1 MLVQMRDISSI
12 TPYADNPRVNDAAV
26 DAVAE
31 SIATFGWQQPLVLDA
46 HGVIVVG
53 HTRYKAALKLGL
65 TVVPVHVATDLTP
78 AQAKAYRL
86 ADNRTAAI
94 ATWDDGKLVAEL
106 LALQGT
112 DVDLASIGFTAD
124 ELADLLKADEPAH
137 PGDPDAVPDPPA
149 EPVTRPGDVWL
160 LGRHRLLC
168 GDATNPADLATVLD
182 GAPADLLLTDP
193 PYNVAYEGKTA
204 DKLTLAND
212 AMAGGDYRRFL
223 ARALAAANGVLR
235 PGAAFYLWH
244 ADFEGLT
251 VRTACADAGLRVRQ
265 CLVWVKSAF
274 ALGRFDYHWK
284 HEPCLYGWADGAA
297 HTWLSDRTQTT
308 VLEFD
313 RPAKNDVHPTM
324 KPVDLFAY
332 LVGNSCPAAGV
343 VLDPFAGSG
352 TTLVAAEHT
361 GRTAA
366 LVELDPRYCD
376 VVVRR
381 YEDLTGQTAE
391 RVPAA
396 DAVLA
401 TA

>member
-1 MLVQMRDISSI
+1 MLVHLRDISSV
-12 TPYADNPRVNDAAV
+12 TPYADNPRDNAA
-26 DAVAE
+26 AAE

-46 HGVIVVG
+46 DGGVVG
-53 HTRYKAALKLGL
+53 HTRYKAARTLGL

-78 AQAKAYRL
+78 
-86 ADNRTAAI
+86 AI

-124 ELADLLKADEPAH
+124 ELADLLRGEPDAN

-149 EPVTRPGDVWL
+149 DPVTKPGDVWL

-168 GDATNPADLATVLD
+168 GDATNPADLATLLA
-182 GAPADLLLTDP
+182 GTPAGLLRTDP

-212 AMAGGDYRRFL
+212 ALAGDDDRRFL

-235 PGAAFYLWH
+235 PGAGFYLWH
-244 ADFEGLT
+244 ADLEGLT
-251 VRTACADAGLRVRQ
+251 ARTACADAGLRVRQ

-274 ALGRFDYHWK
+274 ALGRFDYHWG
-284 HEPCLYGWADGAA
+284 HEPCLYVWADGAA
-297 HTWLSDRTQTT
+297 HTCLSDRAQAT
-308 VLEFD
+308 VLPFD
-313 RPAKNDVHPTM
+313 RPAKNDVHPAM
-324 KPVDLFAY
+324 KPVDLFAD
-332 LVGNSCPAAGV
+332 LIGNSCPNGGV

-352 TTLVAAEHT
+352 TSLVAGEHT

-376 VVVRR
+376 VIVKR
-381 YEDLTGQTAE
+381 YEDLTGGTAE
-391 RVPAA
+391 RVPPA
-396 DAVLA
+396 DAVPA
-401 TA
+401 AV